1 MPFINAGRL
10 TKNENI
16 FFPFKN
22 MVTGGKGCVVACKV
36 FRAFAG
42 ALDR

>member
-1 MPFINAGRL
+1 
-10 TKNENI
+10 
-16 FFPFKN
+16 

-42 ALDR
+42 AVDR